1 MYTNHFSLQ
10 SLPFENV
17 PDPAYFFDHG
27 DYNRVFSRMI
37 DSLRAG
43 RGMIVVAG
51 PIGTGKTTLGH
62 KLMASVPE
70 KTRIIWLGEPP
81 DTSEGC
87 SFSSHRS
94 SILAL
99 NRPIR
104 FLFYEILKSISYSS
118 TMGAITVW

>member
-1 MYTNHFSLQ
+1 ME

-17 PDPAYFFDHG
+17 PDPAYFFDQGH
-27 DYNRVFSRMI
+27 YSRVISRMI
-37 DSLRAG
+37 ERLFAE
-43 RGMIVVAG
+43 RGLMVAAG
-51 PIGTGKTTLGH
+51 PIGTRKTTLGH

-87 SFSSHRS
+87 CFSSHRS